1 MRKKYPHIDA
11 YRTGQNIKRIM
22 RLKGLTVQ
30 DIQTYLS
37 LAVPQT
43 IYRWFEGRNLPSVDN
58 LYALSGLFCVP
69 LDALIAG
76 DREAQFG
83 RQGYFHASRA
93 PVTLCSYFHANKA
106 PVTFCSD
113 WEWQQDAFGPQ
124 EKAVNWEPISGWREC
139 AAERRLIAYYRRLCM
154 PLAG

>member
-1 MRKKYPHIDA
+1 MCKRYPHIDA

-22 RLKGLTVQ
+22 RLRGLTVQ

-43 IYRWFEGRNLPSVDN
+43 VYRWFEGRNLPSVDN

-69 LDALIAG
+69 LDALVAG
-76 DREAQFG
+76 DREAQPG
-83 RQGYFHASRA
+83 RQGYFHANRA
-93 PVTLCSYFHANKA
+93 PVTPCLY
-106 PVTFCSD
+106 

-124 EKAVNWEPISGWREC
+124 EKAVNWEPISGWRAC